1 MKSYRWYALALNG
14 RALATADIAALPASE
29 SEANFWFSFEQVHGA
44 AALGRFNFRHSFL
57 VERVHG
63 GINDEVIEL
72 VSSVDVAITSG
83 VFASVVRI
91 SDSGRG
97 AKRLIEALTEIFGF
111 GFSVSPMKT
120 LDGEQIV
127 GFNSSDFDDCKMV
140 SLKVT
145 NVRVADGVIARMEFA
160 SRQGMSLEELDDLK
174 SRNFSVDSV
183 KYEVLKA
190 GVRGSIA
197 ATSSG
202 RAIVS
207 GSLAPFLSHILD
219 KAMRPS

>member
-14 RALATADIAALPASE
+14 RALAMHDIAALPDSE
-29 SEANFWFSFEQVHGA
+29 TAAKFWFSFEKFHGT
-44 AALGRFNFRHSFL
+44 AALGRFSFRHSFV
-57 VERVHG
+57 VERVHDG
-63 GINDEVIEL
+63 LNDEVIEL

-83 VFASVVRI
+83 TFSSVVRI
-91 SDSGRG
+91 SDGGRG
-97 AKRLIEALTEIFGF
+97 ARRLIEALAETFGF
-111 GFSVSPMKT
+111 GFSINPMRT
-120 LDGEQIV
+120 LDREQIV
-127 GFNSSDFDDCKMV
+127 GFNSGDFDDCKMV

-160 SRQGMSLEELDDLK
+160 SRQGMSLEGLDELK
-174 SRNFSVDSV
+174 SRDFSVDSV

-202 RAIVS
+202 RAFVS
-207 GSLAPFLSHILD
+207 GSLGPLLCQILD
-219 KAMRPS
+219 KAMHPS